1 MKKVYKILI
10 GVGVALSFIF
20 LGVFFGLYVYGI
32 IKDNFLKFYQ
42 KELLFYSM
50 IFITLS
56 TVFSLLSLDDRRKKG
71 IIIAS
76 LVLNVISSLF
86 LGATLLSAT
95 GLILKVYYIYNNKE
109 DTLVKE
115 NTVNNNYIV
124 NEYSNP
130 NYYNYNNTPYI
141 NNAPAYDN
149 NIPYINN
156 VSVND
161 IDRTNEEKRNLREK
175 YRQINYKDYTKK
187 YIVFYILS
195 IFFSILYISLLIILM
210 IQFYKWSVRVNRNAE
225 LGIIVLGFF
234 EFLIFV
240 FLFLLCCLNVTG
252 IVFSILA
259 ICKPK
264 RFILKINMIFGIVTL
279 TIFNNVASKI
289 VLGEA
294 ANAVNKM

>member
-10 GVGVALSFIF
+10 GIGVALSFIF

-86 LGATLLSAT
+86 LGATLLSAI

-130 NYYNYNNTPYI
+130 NYYNYNYNNTPYI
-141 NNAPAYDN
+141 NNAPAY
-149 NIPYINN
+149 
-156 VSVND
+156 D

-264 RFILKINMIFGIVTL
+264 RFILRINMIFGIVTL

-289 VLGEA
+289 VLGEV